1 MNDQLALTLVTL
13 ADKLDTTVEHLWQ
26 VMIAQAYISA
36 MTDLA
41 LTVVWI
47 LLTIV
52 ATVFVYKKNS
62 ESADEDGRKWPN
74 GIEMIAYIVVAY
86 MVISS
91 VVMLVLIPNDIIT
104 ALYNPEYWALQQI
117 MSLAK

>member
-26 VMIAQAYISA
+26 VMIDQAYISA

-52 ATVFVYKKNS
+52 ATVFVCKKNV

-86 MVISS
+86 MAISS
-91 VVMLVLIPNDIIT
+91 VVMLVTIPDDIIT
-104 ALYNPEYWALQQI
+104 ALYNPEYWALQQL